1 LRCLK
6 IEGKSIYKVLESI
19 SSPQDVKKLDI
30 SKMSELAEDIR
41 GMLVNSVS
49 RCGGHLAA
57 NLGVVEL
64 TIALH
69 YVFNTPEDQIIW
81 DVGHQS
87 YVHKMLTG
95 RWSQMATLRQFG
107 GLSGF
112 PKNEESPHD
121 AYNTGH
127 SSTSISAALGLAMA
141 RDIKKEKH
149 SVVAVIGD
157 GALTGGM
164 AYEALNHAGQEGRD
178 LIVVLNDNEMSISRN
193 VGAMSAY
200 LNRLR
205 TDPSY
210 SRKKE
215 EIETALNKIPGIGPN
230 IARAAGRFKDMV
242 KYVMVPG
249 ILFEELGFT
258 YIGPVNGHNLEGLIT
273 VLANVKKMKG
283 PVLVH
288 TITQKGRGYEP
299 ALNEPDRFHGIGPFD
314 ISTGKQRPRTIKTYT
329 EVFGDF
335 MLERAQE
342 DDKLVAIT
350 AAMASGTGL
359 VNFAHNYPE
368 RFFDVGICEQHAV
381 TLAAGLA
388 RGGMRP
394 VVAIYSTF
402 LQRAYDQ
409 IVQDV
414 ALQNLPVIFA
424 IDRAGLVG
432 EDGPT
437 HHGVLD
443 LSCLRSIPNLVI
455 MAPANELE
463 LRNMLNTAFNI
474 PGPVAIRYPRGTG
487 EGLEIEGPPRILET
501 GRSLL
506 LEEGEDLAIIG
517 VGRGVSMGAEVRRI
531 LESRGIS
538 TALIDARFVKPLD
551 SKMICRAALHCKRVV
566 CIEDNYLAGGF
577 GSALLEVLQDNNINA
592 EVLRLGIPDEF
603 IEHGRVDQLFEL
615 LNLDSESMVETI
627 VTRWPGLLKNGKIW
641 GLFNF
646 GKG

>member
-1 LRCLK
+1 MYK
-6 IEGKSIYKVLESI
+6 ILESI
-19 SSPQDVKKLDI
+19 SSPQDVKKL
-30 SKMSELAEDIR
+30 SPAKMNELADDIR
-41 GMLVNSVS
+41 ELLINSVS

-69 YVFNTPEDQIIW
+69 YVFNTPEDRIIW

-87 YVHKMLTG
+87 YVHKILTG
-95 RWSQMATLRQFG
+95 RWQQMDSLRQFG

-112 PKNEESPHD
+112 PKSEESPHD
-121 AYNTGH
+121 AFNTGH
-127 SSTSISAALGLAMA
+127 SSTSISAALGLVLA
-141 RDIKKEKH
+141 RDIREEKH

-164 AYEALNHAGQEGRD
+164 AFEALNHAGQEGRD

-215 EIETALNKIPGIGPN
+215 EIETALNRIPGIGPN

-242 KYVMVPG
+242 KYFMVPG

-258 YIGPVNGHNLEGLIT
+258 YIGPVNGHNLEELIT
-273 VLANVKKMKG
+273 VLANVRKMKG

-288 TITQKGRGYEP
+288 TITQKGRGYQP
-299 ALNEPDRFHGIGPFD
+299 ALNDPDRFHGIGPFD

-335 MLERAQE
+335 LLDRAEEDERV
-342 DDKLVAIT
+342 VAIT
-350 AAMASGTGL
+350 AAMTSGTGL
-359 VNFAHNYPE
+359 VEFCKRYPN

-394 VVAIYSTF
+394 VVAVYSTF

-409 IVQDV
+409 IVHDV
-414 ALQNLPVIFA
+414 ALQKLPVIFA

-437 HHGVLD
+437 HHGVFD
-443 LSCLRSIPNLVI
+443 LSYLRNIPNLVI
-455 MAPANELE
+455 MAPSNEIE
-463 LRNMLNTAFNI
+463 LRNMFYTAFNLE
-474 PGPVAIRYPRGTG
+474 GPVAIRYPRGVG
-487 EGLEIEGPPRILET
+487 EGLEITGPPR
-501 GRSLL
+501 LL
-506 LEEGEDLAIIG
+506 QIGQSRILEEGDDLAIIV
-517 VGRGVSMGAEVRRI
+517 VGRGVNIGAEVGK
-531 LESRGIS
+531 LLTSRGIS
-538 TALIDARFVKPLD
+538 VTLLDARFVKPLD
-551 SKMICRAALHCKRVV
+551 SKVICRSVISCRRVL
-566 CIEDNYLAGGF
+566 CIEDNSLAGGF
-577 GSALLEVLQDNNINA
+577 GSALLELLADNNIKA
-592 EVLRLGIPDEF
+592 EMLRVGIPDEF
-603 IEHGRVDQLFEL
+603 IEHGRLDQLLEF
-615 LNLDSESMVETI
+615 LNMDPESIVETVI
-627 VTRWPGLLKNGKIW
+627 TRWPELLKNGRGW
-641 GLFNF
+641 GLLNF
-646 GKG
+646 GKK

>member
-1 LRCLK
+1 MYK
-6 IEGKSIYKVLESI
+6 ILESI
-19 SSPQDVKKLDI
+19 SSPQDIKTLDTVK
-30 SKMSELAEDIR
+30 MNELADDIR
-41 GMLVNSVS
+41 ELLINSVS

-69 YVFNTPEDQIIW
+69 YVFNTPEDRIIW

-87 YVHKMLTG
+87 YVHKILTG
-95 RWSQMATLRQFG
+95 RWQQMESLRQFG

-112 PKNEESPHD
+112 PKSEESPHD
-121 AYNTGH
+121 AFNTGH
-127 SSTSISAALGLAMA
+127 SSTSISAALGLVLA
-141 RDIKKEKH
+141 RDIRKEQH

-164 AYEALNHAGQEGRD
+164 AFEALNHAGQEGRD
-178 LIVVLNDNEMSISRN
+178 LVVVLNDNEMSISRN

-215 EIETALNKIPGIGPN
+215 EIETALNRIPGIGPN

-242 KYVMVPG
+242 KYFMVPG

-258 YIGPVNGHNLEGLIT
+258 YIGPVNGHNLEELIT
-273 VLANVKKMKG
+273 VLANVRKMKG

-288 TITQKGRGYEP
+288 TITQKGRGYQP
-299 ALNEPDRFHGIGPFD
+299 ALNDPDRFHGIGPFD

-329 EVFGDF
+329 EVFGEF
-335 MLERAQE
+335 LLERAEE
-342 DDKLVAIT
+342 DDKVVAIT

-359 VNFAHNYPE
+359 VEFSERYPE

-409 IVQDV
+409 ILHDV

-437 HHGVLD
+437 HHGVFD
-443 LSCLRSIPNLVI
+443 LSYLRNIPNLVI
-455 MAPANELE
+455 MAPSNEIE

-474 PGPVAIRYPRGTG
+474 EGPVAIRYPRGAG
-487 EGLEIEGPPRILET
+487 EGLEIAGPPRFLEP
-501 GRSLL
+501 GQGKI
-506 LEEGEDLAIIG
+506 LEEGDDLAIIA
-517 VGRGVSMGAEVRRI
+517 VGRGVSIGAEVRNM
-531 LESRGIS
+531 LVSRGIS
-538 TALIDARFVKPLD
+538 VMLLDARFVKPLD
-551 SKMICRAALHCKRVV
+551 SKMICRLALRCGRVL
-566 CIEDNYLAGGF
+566 CIEDNCLAGGF
-577 GSALLEVLQDNNINA
+577 GSALLELLEDNNIKA
-592 EVLRLGIPDEF
+592 EVLRVGIPDEF
-603 IEHGRVDQLFEL
+603 IEHGRLDQLLEF
-615 LNLDSESMVETI
+615 LNMDPESIAETVI
-627 VTRWPGLLKNGKIW
+627 TRWPGLLKNGRIR
-641 GLFNF
+641 GILNF
-646 GKG
+646 GKN